1 MSEHDKPPVMAE
13 EPQDPIKP
21 LASESSVDTAKPA
34 VAPSVAEA
42 AAPAAPSE
50 AKEDGIDKLMASMG
64 IDAKHKK
71 FVLLAGALI
80 VGFIVFNV
88 FGNRQVI
95 SNASDEG
102 AESLG
107 GQVSVDKA
115 RGAMILLLDPELLVR
130 AAVAQTMSSASG
142 EVEPVETEKLGEVIR
157 TTVKQYRDEGYVVI
171 NKSDAM
177 AFPSSADLTPVI
189 AAKAGIDLSYGKKDL
204 FGGAGGISSEQAEG
218 SERNQ

>member
-42 AAPAAPSE
+42 AAPAA

-95 SNASDEG
+95 SNANDEG
-102 AESLG
+102 VESLG
-107 GQVSVDKA
+107 AQVSVDKA

-189 AAKAGIDLSYGKKDL
+189 ASKAGIDLSYGKKDL
-204 FGGAGGISSEQAEG
+204 FGGADGLSTEQAEG

>member
-21 LASESSVDTAKPA
+21 LASESAVDAAKPA
-34 VAPSVAEA
+34 AAPSVAVA
-42 AAPAAPSE
+42 TAPDAP
-50 AKEDGIDKLMASMG
+50 KEDGIDKLMASMG

-95 SNASDEG
+95 SNANDEG
-102 AESLG
+102 VESLG
-107 GQVSVDKA
+107 AQVSVDKA

-157 TTVKQYRDEGYVVI
+157 TTV
-171 NKSDAM
+171 N
-177 AFPSSADLTPVI
+177 
-189 AAKAGIDLSYGKKDL
+189 
-204 FGGAGGISSEQAEG
+204 
-218 SERNQ
+218 